1 MSKYITLPST
11 VTMTTLAL
19 TKSLSSVPVK
29 VSTPVITYITPA
41 TVKPHISKVI
51 CTLKASSTPATMLP
65 YLVGYKIALRGTHHK
80 YVCVHSVKIPT
91 SLLIVST
98 TSTGIITYTG
108 MSYSGGYAHY
118 PVHVFP
124 YTSTTTLATLIKM
137 LKSGTYTLL
146 L

>member
-1 MSKYITLPST
+1 MNKYITLPST

-19 TKSLSSVPVK
+19 AKSLSSKP
-29 VSTPVITYITPA
+29 VSTSPVITYLTPA

-65 YLVGYKIALRGTHHK
+65 YLVGYKIALRGTRHK
-80 YVCVHSVKIPT
+80 YVCVHSAKIPT
-91 SLLIVST
+91 SLVIVST
-98 TSTGIITYTG
+98 TSTGVITYTG

-124 YTSTTTLATLIKM
+124 YTSTTTLASLIKM
-137 LKSGTYTLL
+137 LKSGMYTLL
-146 L
+146 S

>member
-19 TKSLSSVPVK
+19 TKSLLTKPV
-29 VSTPVITYITPA
+29 SALPVTTYITPA

-108 MSYSGGYAHY
+108 MSYSGGYLHY

-124 YTSTTTLATLIKM
+124 YTSTTTLTVLIKM
-137 LKSGTYTLL
+137 LKSGMYTLL
-146 L
+146 P

>member
-11 VTMTTLAL
+11 ITMTTLAL
-19 TKSLSSVPVK
+19 TKSLSSAPVK

-91 SLLIVST
+91 YLLILST

-146 L
+146 P

>member
-11 VTMTTLAL
+11 VSATTLAL
-19 TKSLSSVPVK
+19 TKSLSAKPV
-29 VSTPVITYITPA
+29 SASPVITYITSA

-51 CTLKASSTPATMLP
+51 YTLKASSTPATMLP

-124 YTSTTTLATLIKM
+124 YTSTTTLTGLIKM
-137 LKSGTYTLL
+137 LKSGMYTLL
-146 L
+146 P

>member
-11 VTMTTLAL
+11 ITMTTLAL

>member
-19 TKSLSSVPVK
+19 TKSLSTKPV
-29 VSTPVITYITPA
+29 SASPVTTYITPA
-41 TVKPHISKVI
+41 TVKPHINKVI

-80 YVCVHSVKIPT
+80 YVRIASSKIPT

-124 YTSTTTLATLIKM
+124 YTSTTTLTYLIKM
-137 LKSGTYTLL
+137 LKSGMYTLL
-146 L
+146 P

>member
-11 VTMTTLAL
+11 ITMTTLTLA
-19 TKSLSSVPVK
+19 KSLSSKP
-29 VSTPVITYITPA
+29 VSTSPVITYITPA

-80 YVCVHSVKIPT
+80 YVRIASSKIPT
-91 SLLIVST
+91 SLVIVST
-98 TSTGIITYTG
+98 TSTGVITYTG

-124 YTSTTTLATLIKM
+124 YTSTTTLTGLIKM
-137 LKSGTYTLL
+137 LKSGMYTLL
-146 L
+146 P

>member
-11 VTMTTLAL
+11 ITMTTLAL
-19 TKSLSSVPVK
+19 AKSLSSKP
-29 VSTPVITYITPA
+29 VSTSPVITYLTPA

-65 YLVGYKIALRGTHHK
+65 YLVGYKIALRGTRHK
-80 YVCVHSVKIPT
+80 YVRIASSKIPT
-91 SLLIVST
+91 SLVIVST

-118 PVHVFP
+118 PVHVF
-124 YTSTTTLATLIKM
+124 SIH
-137 LKSGTYTLL
+137 
-146 L
+146 

>member
-11 VTMTTLAL
+11 ITMTTLAL
-19 TKSLSSVPVK
+19 TKSLLTKPV
-29 VSTPVITYITPA
+29 SALPVTTYITPA

-65 YLVGYKIALRGTHHK
+65 YLVGYKIALRGTRHK
-80 YVCVHSVKIPT
+80 YVCVHSAKIPT
-91 SLLIVST
+91 SLVIVST

-124 YTSTTTLATLIKM
+124 YTSTMSLTSLIKM
-137 LKSGTYTLL
+137 LKSGMYTLL
-146 L
+146 P

>member
-11 VTMTTLAL
+11 ITMTTLAL
-19 TKSLSSVPVK
+19 AKSLSSKP
-29 VSTPVITYITPA
+29 VSTSPVITYLTPA

-65 YLVGYKIALRGTHHK
+65 YLVGYKIALRGTRHK
-80 YVCVHSVKIPT
+80 YVRIASSKIPT

-108 MSYSGGYAHY
+108 MSYSGGYLHY

-124 YTSTTTLATLIKM
+124 YTSTTTLTGLIKM
-137 LKSGTYTLL
+137 LKSGMYTLL
-146 L
+146 P

>member
-11 VTMTTLAL
+11 ITMTTLAL
-19 TKSLSSVPVK
+19 AKSLSSKP
-29 VSTPVITYITPA
+29 VSTSPVITYLTPA

-65 YLVGYKIALRGTHHK
+65 YLVGYKIALRGTRHK
-80 YVCVHSVKIPT
+80 YVRIASSKIPT
-91 SLLIVST
+91 SLVIVST

-108 MSYSGGYAHY
+108 MSYSGGYLHY

-124 YTSTTTLATLIKM
+124 YTSTTTLTGLIKM
-137 LKSGTYTLL
+137 LKSGMYTLL
-146 L
+146 P

>member
-1 MSKYITLPST
+1 MSKHITLPST

-19 TKSLSSVPVK
+19 TKSLSSKP
-29 VSTPVITYITPA
+29 VSTSPVITYITPA

-124 YTSTTTLATLIKM
+124 YTSTTTLTGLIKM
-137 LKSGTYTLL
+137 LKSGMYTLL
-146 L
+146 P